1 MIYKNVLEKFLKEQ
15 AMKNALEQQKQAA
28 MQQMQMDENAMLQQ
42 TMMKAGGINIDP
54 SKKGTFKAQA
64 TRMGMS
70 VQEAARTILN
80 APEGKYS
87 PEMRRKANFAANFA
101 KEEGGEMIRR
111 ADGSYSQRGF
121 WDNIRENTGSGKKPT
136 AEMLEMERR
145 LSQKAYGGDSVGG
158 DCPDGYVWDGH
169 SCVKIEVYNES
180 RIPVLG
186 GYRTMQEYGTSREI
200 PIGPDGTFNLFI
212 PGTQDVYGKSVV
224 NPNSS
229 RLKQYTTEYLDD
241 DKMRVTKL
249 KQKTRDGEVIRK
261 SEKSVIIDP
270 QRPVSQFFAQTFFND
285 GGETGSCPAG
295 YYFDASVGDCVPIP
309 ENVNGRPSSEF
320 NPQSLQAFL
329 ERSSQRDFDLKSAQ
343 ERVLASTQSMADLE
357 AQLQAEKQNV
367 ERKRQSIYQ
376 NAVRTVEEQERLK
389 QEKPEQY
396 QRARELYSGANAT
409 PATYLKSI
417 QTMDPEIL
425 RTMPYDGRSGFIYSD
440 PKYAG
445 LACSS
450 GICTVVNESGIPIGD
465 IAGNPKLVQ
474 KLKSDPRFQVYT
486 TEDIDPETGQRY
498 TPLPGDI
505 VSKTGYAP
513 VDYRNIDLGMTVRP
527 HDAAIVGKVLPDDN
541 PNDAARPYLLYGNE
555 GAALDFGA
563 NRTTLYNPSAVRKNP
578 EETGDYGTFIRYV
591 GGLKELR
598 SKMSEE
604 EALRKQY
611 EQKLLDTE
619 ANMIVGLPTLSPKV
633 VSSEMQVPEPQFRSF
648 QEAYAQRL
656 QDIENSDMSKRE
668 KKRAIKNAQET
679 AAIIQQMTSRDMTQV
694 RRKGGTINPVG
705 LSKFLGML

>member
-15 AMKNALEQQKQAA
+15 AMKNALEQQKQAS

-87 PEMRRKANFAANFA
+87 PEMRRKANFAKNFA

-121 WDNIRENTGSGKKPT
+121 WDNIRDNIGSGKKPT
-136 AEMLEMERR
+136 KEMLAMERK
-145 LSQKAYGGDSVGG
+145 LSQKNDGGEMFGG
-158 DCPDGYVWDGH
+158 DCPDGY
-169 SCVKIEVYNES
+169 
-180 RIPVLG
+180 
-186 GYRTMQEYGTSREI
+186 
-200 PIGPDGTFNLFI
+200 
-212 PGTQDVYGKSVV
+212 
-224 NPNSS
+224 
-229 RLKQYTTEYLDD
+229 
-241 DKMRVTKL
+241 
-249 KQKTRDGEVIRK
+249 
-261 SEKSVIIDP
+261 
-270 QRPVSQFFAQTFFND
+270 
-285 GGETGSCPAG
+285 
-295 YYFDASVGDCVPIP
+295 YFDVSVENCVPIP

-320 NPQSLQAFL
+320 NPQSLQEFL

-376 NAVRTVEEQERLK
+376 NAMRTAEEQERLQK
-389 QEKPEQY
+389 EKPAQY
-396 QRARELYSGANAT
+396 QRAREIYSGENAT

-417 QTMDPEIL
+417 QTIDPEIL
-425 RTMPYDGRSGFIYSD
+425 RTMPYDGKRGFIYSD
-440 PKYAG
+440 PTYSG

-450 GICTVVNESGIPIGD
+450 GVCTVVNESGIPIGD

-498 TPLPGDI
+498 IPLPGDI

-513 VDYRNIDLGMTVRP
+513 VNYRNPDLGMTIRP

-563 NRTTLYNPSAVRKNP
+563 NKTTLYNPSLVKKNP

-591 GGLKELR
+591 GGLKGLR
-598 SKMSEE
+598 SKISEE

-619 ANMIVGLPTLSPKV
+619 ANMIVGLPALSPKI

-648 QEAYAQRL
+648 QETYAQRL

-679 AAIIQQMTSRDMTQV
+679 AAIIQQMTNYNMTQV
-694 RRKGGTINPVG
+694 RRKGGTVNPVG